1 MNLRAIELRIA
12 LAAFA
17 LAAVAFVAFPEID
30 LAASGLF
37 FRNGEWLLSPYS
49 AWLALPYYGMPRV
62 GQAIVLTLLVLT
74 PLSFLPRLTRLRP
87 HRGTLAFLLCAALIG
102 PIGLVDAVLKEHSG
116 RARPIN
122 VQLFGGDKVF
132 TPAFIPADQC
142 RKNCAFV
149 SGHVASASFFMAFGW
164 LAAPRT
170 RRRWLIGG
178 AACAGFMTVVRMLP
192 GGHFLSDA
200 LFAWFIVYFT
210 LWAVEWAFRKLGWL
224 PASSPSAEPSAS
236 GTT

>member
-1 MNLRAIELRIA
+1 VNSRVTELKWA

-17 LAAVAFVAFPEID
+17 IAAAAFVVFPEID

-49 AWLALPYYGMPRV
+49 PWLALPYYGMPRL
-62 GQAIVLTLLVLT
+62 GQAIVLALLVLT
-74 PLSFLPRLTRLRP
+74 PLSFIPHLSRLRP
-87 HRGTLAFLLCAALIG
+87 HRGTFAFLLVAALIG

-122 VQLFGGDKVF
+122 VQPFGGDKVF

-149 SGHVASASFFMAFGW
+149 SGHVASAAFFMAFGW
-164 LAAPRT
+164 LAAPKT

-178 AACAGFMTVVRMLP
+178 SAFAAGMALARMLP

-200 LFAWFIVYFT
+200 LFAWFCVYFT
-210 LWAVEWAFRKLGWL
+210 LWAVEWGFSKLGWL
-224 PASSPSAEPSAS
+224 FPRSVDPSIQP
-236 GTT
+236 